1 MGQNLSI
8 PDGVDFDPNNFTHW
22 NLPDI
27 EEINKAFRLRNECFA
42 VDKVTLIDLIREQ
55 YEGIED
61 ELFDELFDTFSGGAD
76 TIFLTEALA
85 GITSMA
91 TGMVCTKVVTLYRL
105 FDLNGSNAISWDES
119 IVLVMSALSGIVRLQ
134 KVGELPKH
142 ESVVDLLTNYWH
154 SKRVFDYQTK
164 LISETDFQK
173 MVMDMLRECWMQSYG
188 PCRYSDQGC
197 EHGYTKQGELRF
209 KQTWLPDVKEE
220 MWELG
225 GKKANGV
232 FHYLYKHNEYYLH
245 NIGEP
250 QDPDDRMT
258 LLDILEVFG
267 VLNAEEIEQ
276 LKRGKAMG
284 ARVLNAKKK
293 GQRRKKKV
301 LTKAPAAA
309 ALAAT

>member
-8 PDGVDFDPNNFTHW
+8 PDGTDFEPNDFSHW
-22 NLPDI
+22 GLEDI
-27 EEINKAFRLRNECFA
+27 EQINKSFRLRNECFA
-42 VDKVTLIDLIREQ
+42 VDKETMMDLVNDQ
-55 YEGIED
+55 YEGVED
-61 ELFDELFDTFSGGAD
+61 ATFDELFDTFSNGSD
-76 TIFLTEALA
+76 TVFLTEVLA
-85 GITSMA
+85 GITSSA
-91 TGMVCTKVVTLYRL
+91 VGMVCSKVVTLYRL

-119 IVLVMSALSGIVRLQ
+119 IVLVMSSLSGIVRLQ

-142 ESVVDLLTNYWH
+142 EGVVDMLTNYWH

-164 LISETDFQK
+164 LISETDFQR

-188 PCRYSDQGC
+188 PCRYSDQGS
-197 EHGYTKQGELRF
+197 EHGYTKQGEMRF

-245 NIGEP
+245 GIGEP
-250 QDPDDRMT
+250 CDPDDRMT

-276 LKRGKAMG
+276 LKRGKATG
-284 ARVLNAKKK
+284 GRGVVLNAKKK
-293 GQRRKKKV
+293 EKRRKKKV
-301 LTKAPAAA
+301 LAAAPAAS
-309 ALAAT
+309 